1 MHLTENNTENFAD
14 LELELTDTNNN
25 ETDPKFIVGKLFW
38 IFVSNLV
45 LFTLDIRQGNISKV
59 FSIFSYI
66 WKSYKWLPIK

>member
-38 IFVSNLV
+38 IFVYNPL
-45 LFTLDIRQGNISKV
+45 LFTLDFAGKDFKCAFYFIL
-59 FSIFSYI
+59 YA
-66 WKSYKWLPIK
+66 